1 MNSAPRFLCSI
12 IASSVRLLCIA
23 TVPAL
28 AFSAPAAVPD
38 GANAGSKTY
47 TLFMGAD
54 LDVQLNKVAYHVM
67 DVSGG
72 SFVVKVDGKDLLVP
86 MYEGPVSLRV
96 AHSLKL
102 TEASASIADL
112 KGERA
117 YTPGNDPV
125 RKYMAQQGQ
134 AVASQDAIAI
144 AGWNVVYAQRMANA
158 NAKAAAAGQEGG
170 FPAGGDLRAAQQQY
184 NAANAAAL
192 SDFGNNSSLV
202 GKMQDELQEGLF
214 DAMDISFQVSAEW
227 PLNSPYVVVVAQY
240 RERNTPPGALHSWI
254 YAKALEPIDSKPRT
268 VRILQ
273 GGFPRGFELERFQVH
288 LYNRGQE
295 LATNVADKRVPLT
308 RDEAFQYVLIDYVSS
323 HKGASLPATPAMG
336 RLPADLRTRLGSGQL
351 TQFFYVK
358 VNKDGLPAEAYVDE
372 SCSHKVDDP
381 YLQSVIQAIRFNPAL
396 EKGRPVEG
404 IALLKLSDL
413 RM

>member
-1 MNSAPRFLCSI
+1 
-12 IASSVRLLCIA
+12 
-23 TVPAL
+23 
-28 AFSAPAAVPD
+28 
-38 GANAGSKTY
+38 
-47 TLFMGAD
+47 MGAD
-54 LDVQLNKVAYHVM
+54 LDVQLNKVAYHVL

-72 SFVVKVDGKDLLVP
+72 SFVIKVDGKDLLVP

-102 TEASASIADL
+102 TEACASIADL

-158 NAKAAAAGQEGG
+158 NARAAAAGQEGG
-170 FPAGGDLRAAQQQY
+170 FPVGSDLAAAQRQY
-184 NAANAAAL
+184 NAVNAAAL
-192 SDFGNNSSLV
+192 SDFGNNSALV
-202 GKMQDELQEGLF
+202 GKMQSELDQGLF
-214 DAMDISFQVSAEW
+214 DAMDISFKVSTEK

-240 RERNTPPGALHSWI
+240 REPNKPPGALHSWI

-273 GGFPRGFELERFQVH
+273 GGFPQGFELEKFQVH

-336 RLPADLRTRLGSGQL
+336 KLPADLRTRLDSGQL
-351 TQFFYVK
+351 AQFFYVK
-358 VNKDGLPAEAYVDE
+358 VSKNGLPGEAYVDE

-381 YLQSVIQAIRFNPAL
+381 YLQSVIRDLRFNPAL

-404 IALLKLSDL
+404 IALFKLGDL

>member
-1 MNSAPRFLCSI
+1 MNPAPRTFCSI
-12 IASSVRLLCIA
+12 VALPVRLLCLA
-23 TVPAL
+23 ALPAL
-28 AFSAPAAVPD
+28 AFSAPAAMPD
-38 GANAGSKTY
+38 GTNAGSKTY

-54 LDVQLNKVAYHVM
+54 LDVQLNKVDYHVM

-72 SFVVKVDGKDLLVP
+72 SFVIKVDGKDRLVP

-102 TEASASIADL
+102 TEASAAIADL

-134 AVASQDAIAI
+134 AVASQAAMDIAE
-144 AGWNVVYAQRMANA
+144 WNVVFAQRMTNA
-158 NAKAAAAGQEGG
+158 NRKAADAGQEGG
-170 FPAGGDLRAAQQQY
+170 FPAGTDLSAAQRQLGATY
-184 NAANAAAL
+184 AAAL

-202 GKMQDELQEGLF
+202 GKMQSEVDQGLF
-214 DAMDISFQVSAEW
+214 DAMDISFQVSSER

-273 GGFPRGFELERFQVH
+273 GGFPQGFELEKFQVH
-288 LYNRGQE
+288 LYDRGQE

-336 RLPADLRTRLGSGQL
+336 KLPADLRTRLDSGQL
-351 TQFFYVK
+351 TQRFFVK
-358 VNKDGLPAEAYVDE
+358 VSKDGLPVEAYVDE

-381 YLQSVIQAIRFNPAL
+381 YLQSVIQDIRFNPAL
-396 EKGRPVEG
+396 EKGRPIEG
-404 IALLKLSDL
+404 IALLKLGDL

>member
-1 MNSAPRFLCSI
+1 MNSAPSIDCSLA
-12 IASSVRLLCIA
+12 ASSNRLFFIVACL
-23 TVPAL
+23 AL
-28 AFSAPAAVPD
+28 AASVPAAVPD

-54 LDVQLNKVAYHVM
+54 LDVQLNKVAYHVL

-72 SFVVKVDGKDLLVP
+72 SFVIKVDGKDLLVP

-134 AVASQDAIAI
+134 AVASQAAMDIAE
-144 AGWNVVYAQRMANA
+144 WNVVFAGRMANA
-158 NAKAAAAGQEGG
+158 NAQAAAAGQEGG
-170 FPAGGDLRAAQQQY
+170 FPSGTDVHAAQQQLG
-184 NAANAAAL
+184 AAYAAAL

-202 GKMQDELQEGLF
+202 GKMQSELDQGLF
-214 DAMDISFQVSAEW
+214 DAMDISFKVSAEK
-227 PLNSPYVVVVAQY
+227 PLNSPYVVIVAQY
-240 RERNTPPGALHSWI
+240 REPKTPPGALHSWI
-254 YAKALEPIDSKPRT
+254 YAKALEPIDSKPRK
-268 VRILQ
+268 VRIVQ
-273 GGFPRGFELERFQVH
+273 GGFPQGFELERFQVH
-288 LYNRGQE
+288 LYDRGQE
-295 LATNVADKRVPLT
+295 LATNVADKRVSLA
-308 RDEAFQYVLIDYVSS
+308 RDEAFQYVLIDYISS

-336 RLPADLRTRLGSGQL
+336 KLPADLRTRLGSGQL
-351 TQFFYVK
+351 TQRFFVK
-358 VNKDGLPAEAYVDE
+358 VSKDGLPVETYVDE

-381 YLQSVIQAIRFNPAL
+381 YLLSVIRDLRFNPAL

-404 IALLKLSDL
+404 IALLKLGDL
-413 RM
+413 RL

>member
-1 MNSAPRFLCSI
+1 MNSALSVHSSLAAASNRLFFIVAFLAL
-12 IASSVRLLCIA
+12 ASSV
-23 TVPAL
+23 
-28 AFSAPAAVPD
+28 PAAVPD

-54 LDVQLNKVAYHVM
+54 LDVQLNKVAYHVL

-72 SFVVKVDGKDLLVP
+72 SFVIKVDGKDLLVP

-158 NAKAAAAGQEGG
+158 NARAAAAGQEGG
-170 FPAGGDLRAAQQQY
+170 LPGGFDVSAARRQLDATT
-184 NAANAAAL
+184 AASL

-202 GKMQDELQEGLF
+202 GKMQSELDQGLF
-214 DAMDISFQVSAEW
+214 DAMDISFKVSTER
-227 PLNSPYVVVVAQY
+227 PLNSPYLVVVAQY
-240 RERNTPPGALHSWI
+240 REPNKPPGALHSWI

-273 GGFPRGFELERFQVH
+273 GGFPQGFELEKFQVH
-288 LYNRGQE
+288 LYDRGQE

-336 RLPADLRTRLGSGQL
+336 KLPADLRTRLDSGQL
-351 TQFFYVK
+351 KQFFYVK
-358 VNKDGLPAEAYVDE
+358 VSKDGLPREAFVDE
-372 SCSHKVDDP
+372 ACSHKVDDP
-381 YLQSVIQAIRFNPAL
+381 FLLSVIRDLRFNPAL
-396 EKGRPVEG
+396 EKGRPVDG
-404 IALLKLSDL
+404 IALFKLGDL